1 MSAQYETLPEI
12 TDQCEGRWTQI
23 LGYIGVD
30 AKYLTGKHSECA
42 CCQSGKD
49 TFRWDNVKEIMFCG
63 YCGNKGGM
71 QFAMAYLNMS
81 FKDTA
86 AYIRENILGLTKMD
100 IPRSQPTDYE
110 KNRARLDNI
119 KKGCV
124 KITAGDPV
132 DLYLKNRSIGILPEG
147 AVMYHPA
154 IDYWEDGK
162 KTGTHPAMV
171 AAIMTNALERVTY
184 KITFLTKEGFKADV
198 PVQKKT
204 MPVERQMNG
213 DCVRMFRVT
222 DTVAISEGIENAIK
236 FTEDTGMPCWSV
248 DNAGNMEKFLPP
260 DGVKNVVI
268 VADSDENFQGY
279 VSAFTLAK
287 NLKNKG
293 LMVNVVM
300 IIKMAG
306 KYEYHTEAGHKIDYL
321 DYSNAN

>member
-1 MSAQYETLPEI
+1 MSAQYEK
-12 TDQCEGRWTQI
+12 TDIRELASGKERGLLMSAGI
-23 LGYIGVD
+23 SESVLS
-30 AKYLTGKHSECA
+30 GKHQPCPL
-42 CCQSGKD
+42 CGGKD
-49 TFRWDNVKEIMFCG
+49 RFRFDNKNNSGSYICGQCGAGDWVNLLMSHLNTDFIGALDYVKD
-63 YCGNKGGM
+63 N
-71 QFAMAYLNMS
+71 
-81 FKDTA
+81 
-86 AYIRENILGLTKMD
+86 LGVTKMD
-100 IPRSQPTDYE
+100 ATRSNTSDYE
-110 KNRARLDNI
+110 KNRARLDKI

-132 DLYLKNRSIGILPEG
+132 DLYLKNRGIGILPEG

-154 IDYWEDGK
+154 IEYWEDGK
-162 KTGTHPAMV
+162 KTGAHPAMV

-198 PVQKKT
+198 PVKKKT
-204 MPVERQMNG
+204 MPIERQMNG

-248 DNAGNMEKFLPP
+248 DNAGNMEKFLLP

-293 LMVNVVM
+293 LVVNVVM
-300 IIKMAG
+300 IIKIAG

-321 DYSNAN
+321 DYSNEN